1 MEEQFQQR
9 TPGSLCTHSTGT
21 PVGLLSLGALEA
33 MGGVSLEVKVST
45 EVIRISMVLKTT
57 RVGIDHEN
65 FVCTEKMEE
74 AQGLRCGL
82 RHLGWL
88 GRK

>member
-1 MEEQFQQR
+1 
-9 TPGSLCTHSTGT
+9 
-21 PVGLLSLGALEA
+21 
-33 MGGVSLEVKVST
+33 MGGVSLEVKISI
-45 EVIRISMVLKTT
+45 EVIRVSMVLKTM

-65 FVCTEKMEE
+65 FVCAEKMEE

-82 RHLGWL
+82 HHLGWL